1 MFSAIFNK
9 GINFFILPILTYYL
23 TKDDYG
29 MLAVIMSVTT
39 LSVVYIGLFP
49 SNFLLVKKSSFSP
62 EKFKKYLFHI
72 ILLIIGTF
80 FLVGGILYIFK
91 DAIFM
96 QYPQNGSLV
105 IFIAFLGLFQVFWQL
120 LFTVIQLEKDAKKIA
135 ILQFIQTISI
145 VGLTLLLIIEFSWGW
160 KGKLFAEFFVL
171 MLFMFYSIYYLIK
184 YDHIMVDFDLVKIKE
199 IVSFLF
205 PLTFTIVG
213 LYLMGT
219 IDKVFLANIISIEAA
234 GIYAI
239 ALTMTIVINIVYD
252 SALNA
257 WQPYMYEYLDS
268 DNYQDLSKVVS
279 ITYIFTLFVAIS
291 TVAYIFFSP
300 YLFDFMI
307 DEKFNDA
314 LQFLPILIIAYGFE
328 GLRKPIAGFLYY
340 LNKVKTSAFITFVSA
355 VINVILNLI
364 LIKKYGIYGA
374 AYATGISFFIQYLL
388 TLFVVRFYW
397 SEIKVKKIS
406 LEKKV

>member
-1 MFSAIFNK
+1 MFSAVFNK

-29 MLAVIMSVTT
+29 MLALIMSVTT

-49 SNFLLVKKSSFSP
+49 SNFLLVKKSSFSH
-62 EKFKKYLFHI
+62 EKFQKYLFHVI
-72 ILLIIGTF
+72 LIIIATF
-80 FLVGGILYIFK
+80 FIVGTILYIFR
-91 DAIFM
+91 DMIFM
-96 QYPQNGSLV
+96 NYSQNAPLV

-135 ILQFIQTISI
+135 ILQFIQTIAI
-145 VGLTLLLIIEFSWGW
+145 VVLTLLLVVEFSWGW
-160 KGKLFAEFFVL
+160 KGKIFAEFFVL

-184 YDHIMVDFDLVKIKE
+184 YDHIKVDFDFIKIKE

-219 IDKVFLANIISIEAA
+219 IDKVFIANIVSLEAA

-239 ALTMTIVINIVYD
+239 ALTMTIVINIIYD

-268 DNYQDLSKVVS
+268 NNYQDLAKVVK
-279 ITYIFTLFVAIS
+279 ITYIFTLFVILS
-291 TVAYIFFSP
+291 VFAYMWFSP
-300 YLFDFMI
+300 YLFSFMI

-314 LQFLPILIIAYGFE
+314 LEFLPILIVAYGFE
-328 GLRKPIAGFLYY
+328 GLRKPIVGFLYY
-340 LNKVKTSAFITFVSA
+340 VDRVKIAASVTFISAILNVV
-355 VINVILNLI
+355 LNLI
-364 LIKKYGIYGA
+364 LIKKYGVYGA
-374 AYATGISFFIQYLL
+374 AYATLISFFVQYIL
-388 TLFVVRFYW
+388 TLLVVKFYW
-397 SEIKVKKIS
+397 KSIKSKKIS
-406 LEKKV
+406 LNKE

>member
-1 MFSAIFNK
+1 MFSAVFNK

-29 MLAVIMSVTT
+29 MLALIMSVTT

-62 EKFKKYLFHI
+62 EKFQKYLFHVV
-72 ILLIIGTF
+72 LLIIVTF
-80 FLVGGILYIFK
+80 FIVGIVLYIFR
-91 DAIFM
+91 DMIFM
-96 QYPQNGSLV
+96 NYSQNAPLV

-135 ILQFIQTISI
+135 ILQFIQTIFI
-145 VGLTLLLIIEFSWGW
+145 VGLTLLFVVEFSWGW
-160 KGKLFAEFFVL
+160 KGKIFAEFLVL
-171 MLFMFYSIYYLIK
+171 MFFMFYSIYYLIK
-184 YDHIMVDFDLVKIKE
+184 YNHIKVDFDFIKIKE

-219 IDKVFLANIISIEAA
+219 IDKVFIANIISLEAA

-268 DNYQDLSKVVS
+268 NNYKDLSKVLN
-279 ITYIFTLFVAIS
+279 ITYIFSLFVFLSVII
-291 TVAYIFFSP
+291 YIWFSP
-300 YLFDFMI
+300 YLFSLMI

-314 LQFLPILIIAYGFE
+314 LKFLPILIVAYGFE
-328 GLRKPIAGFLYY
+328 GLRKPVVGFLYY
-340 LNKVKTSAFITFVSA
+340 VDRVKIAAFITFVSA
-355 VINVILNLI
+355 LLNIVLNLI

-374 AYATGISFFIQYLL
+374 AYATLISFFVQYIL
-388 TLFVVRFYW
+388 TLLVVKFYW
-397 SEIKVKKIS
+397 KSIKSKKIS
-406 LEKKV
+406 LEV